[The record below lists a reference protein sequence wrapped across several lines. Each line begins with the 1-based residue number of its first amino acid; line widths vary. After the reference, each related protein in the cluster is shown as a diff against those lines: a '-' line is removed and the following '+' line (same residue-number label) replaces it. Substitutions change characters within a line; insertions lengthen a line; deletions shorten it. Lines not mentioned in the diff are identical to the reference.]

1 MSLNWASRGREQL
14 THLFTYLQTCK
25 YYCSC
30 MNTSQHLQRKERDFS
45 LVVWFVCFESLTSS
59 FIAHC
64 NTTGGPTM
72 RLSRLY
78 RYWYWGQS
86 NSARTN
92 TVSKSVFSASPNSST
107 LSVAMHGVL
116 MSYRGCTVK
125 EGGGG
130 MQRSLSYRTSPFMTP
145 QISNMLVKM
154 EEYFNHFC
162 GFSIKISTKQ
172 NRQQFVVEAPHQNS
186 TFYTLRLD
194 IICCSWYYIHS
205 TFPSNSNPPK
215 KVELGHF

>member
-1 MSLNWASRGREQL
+1 
-14 THLFTYLQTCK
+14 
-25 YYCSC
+25 
-30 MNTSQHLQRKERDFS
+30 MNTSQHLQWKEGDSS

-59 FIAHC
+59 FLAHC

-78 RYWYWGQS
+78 RYSYWGQS

-116 MSYRGCTVK
+116 MSYRGHTVK

-154 EEYFNHFC
+154 EEYLIHFC
-162 GFSIKISTKQ
+162 GFSIKINTKHLEQ
-172 NRQQFVVEAPHQNS
+172 AAVCRW
-186 TFYTLRLD
+186 RLE
-194 IICCSWYYIHS
+194 INCCSWYYM
-205 TFPSNSNPPK
+205 
-215 KVELGHF
+215 VALGHFYSFICFVLVFFLPVLLYKDLGTTGEKNQFNVVVFSLPDGGQANAKG